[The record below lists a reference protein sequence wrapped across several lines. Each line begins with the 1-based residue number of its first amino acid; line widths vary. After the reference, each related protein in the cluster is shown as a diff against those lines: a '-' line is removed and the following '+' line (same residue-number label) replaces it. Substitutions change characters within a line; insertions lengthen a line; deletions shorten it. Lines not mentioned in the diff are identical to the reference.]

1 MRQSPT
7 GAKPSWAYLSMPLEY
22 PQNGTVDGELGA
34 ATGPGEMSDVY
45 FQYG

>member
-1 MRQSPT
+1 
-7 GAKPSWAYLSMPLEY
+7 MPLEY

-34 ATGPGEMSDVY
+34 GTGHCEMSDVY